1 VIEELA
7 PLVAPICRYAWRV
20 REQLR
25 TSNRQRALLEKR
37 FSKNRNTFGE
47 EMRQKVISALAV

>member
-1 VIEELA
+1 
-7 PLVAPICRYAWRV
+7 
-20 REQLR
+20 
-25 TSNRQRALLEKR
+25 LLEKR